1 MRNLFLLTLGP
12 LTTFLLL
19 LLPVPEWINSSAW
32 RFLALLCWILI
43 WWMTEV
49 VPIAVTSLLPLVIFP
64 LAGVMPEGQVAGHY
78 SRPVIFLFM
87 GGFFLAE
94 SLKKWKLHKRF
105 AFFILY
111 IFGKNVPG
119 LIAGFM
125 VATAALSMWISNTAT
140 SIMMAAIG
148 MSVVETISSREL
160 CTKAQSRIFGTALM
174 LSIAYSASIGGITTL
189 IGTPPN
195 LLFAGFTRENFGI
208 SVSMLDWMVRAS
220 PFVIIMGACT
230 WGVIIYRFSS
240 VRQIPVGK
248 IREMLKRER
257 AEFQPL
263 RIHEWT
269 VISIFFLTASLWIL
283 RVPLSSYLG
292 IGLSDSVIAIASSV
306 LIFSLPASLHSRTFL
321 LDWETARDIPWGIL
335 LMFGAGLSL
344 ATGFKE
350 TGLDLIIADQLGS
363 LTYLSH
369 WVVLLIL
376 VMFAIF
382 LTELISNTAAI
393 AALLPLLLTIS
404 EALGISFMYLA
415 IPVTIVCSSAFM
427 LPVATPPNAVAF
439 SFNYFSVS
447 EMARFGFVLN
457 LIGIFLIM
465 LFSITGWF

>member
-1 MRNLFLLTLGP
+1 
-12 LTTFLLL
+12 
-19 LLPVPEWINSSAW
+19 
-32 RFLALLCWILI
+32 
-43 WWMTEV
+43 
-49 VPIAVTSLLPLVIFP
+49 
-64 LAGVMPEGQVAGHY
+64 
-78 SRPVIFLFM
+78 
-87 GGFFLAE
+87 
-94 SLKKWKLHKRF
+94 
-105 AFFILY
+105 
-111 IFGKNVPG
+111 
-119 LIAGFM
+119 
-125 VATAALSMWISNTAT
+125 
-140 SIMMAAIG
+140 
-148 MSVVETISSREL
+148 
-160 CTKAQSRIFGTALM
+160 M

-195 LLFAGFTRENFGI
+195 LLFAGFTRDNFGI

-220 PFVIIMGACT
+220 PFVIIMGVCT
-230 WGVIIYRFSS
+230 WGAIIYHFSS
-240 VRQIPVGK
+240 VRQIPVGM

-257 AEFQPL
+257 AEFEPL

-283 RVPLSSYLG
+283 RVPVSSYLD

-306 LIFSLPASLHSRTFL
+306 LIFSLPASLHSKTFL
-321 LDWETARDIPWGIL
+321 LDWETARGIPWGIL

-363 LTYLSH
+363 LTHLSH

-376 VMFAIF
+376 VTFAIF

-439 SFNYFSVS
+439 SFNYFCVS

-457 LIGIFLIM
+457 LIGVFLIM